1 MGLFLKV
8 NRLDFFVPKERAR
21 GFAIVS
27 SVDAIRAP
35 KASSSA
41 TRPGQAL
48 GYFYLDAK
56 LPSLGAIAGAG
67 LFGDQR
73 HACRARSPFELHLQP
88 VTFEEASIPIP
99 IARSSAMIDDV
110 NSLRRLSQA

>member
-1 MGLFLKV
+1 MWGVGPKETMAAELREDPIQRGGWVMGLFLKV
-8 NRLDFFVPKERAR
+8 NRLDFFVPKERAT

-56 LPSLGAIAGAG
+56 VPSFSWARSQVPGSSAINGMLAG
-67 LFGDQR
+67 LDP
-73 HACRARSPFELHLQP
+73 H
-88 VTFEEASIPIP
+88 
-99 IARSSAMIDDV
+99 SSYTC
-110 NSLRRLSQA
+110 SR